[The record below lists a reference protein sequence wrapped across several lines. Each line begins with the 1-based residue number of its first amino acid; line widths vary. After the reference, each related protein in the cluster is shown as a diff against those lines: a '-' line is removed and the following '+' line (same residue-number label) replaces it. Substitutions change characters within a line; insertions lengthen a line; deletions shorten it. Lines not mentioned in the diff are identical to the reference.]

1 VDAMVK
7 GRIRRREERISRSAA
22 ADEGHDLDRV
32 ALAKL
37 AGGVV
42 ATGHEAAVDF
52 DGAGTGGE
60 PAGAEL
66 REEFVHRRLPFK
78 IPNFA
83 VQCDPHATQCRVAR
97 TLWQMAP
104 IDAPSPPGRTGGPRF
119 PQAILLCLLAALGLF
134 GCSDPRYDTST
145 PEKTLDA
152 MALMIADGRPDL
164 LPTLL
169 EVKPREI
176 RFDDGVTE
184 ASAIGDVKGKLG
196 DMLGRLWRV
205 SQKLKSRWPDQVAKE
220 IEVAKSV
227 IAQRA
232 AGTPISRDIG
242 DILSRIMA
250 DPFVYLTSMRERLHA
265 VDMTDGTA
273 SLEWDGEPWQGPV
286 LLIETDDGWRISI
299 PEAYVQG
306 NDVWPQTRQEWAVVA
321 AMMLGIENSLKDFER
336 EIDSGKFRDLRQA
349 SERVGRLIGES
360 VVAQAIIYATM
371 KPKADTGSSGEPLPA
386 GATE

>member
-1 VDAMVK
+1 LLLLLVT
-7 GRIRRREERISRSAA
+7 SAA
-22 ADEGHDLDRV
+22 
-32 ALAKL
+32 
-37 AGGVV
+37 
-42 ATGHEAAVDF
+42 
-52 DGAGTGGE
+52 
-60 PAGAEL
+60 
-66 REEFVHRRLPFK
+66 
-78 IPNFA
+78 
-83 VQCDPHATQCRVAR
+83 
-97 TLWQMAP
+97 
-104 IDAPSPPGRTGGPRF
+104 
-119 PQAILLCLLAALGLF
+119 CLV

-152 MALMIADGRPDL
+152 MTLMIADGRPDL
-164 LPTLL
+164 LPSLL
-169 EVKPREI
+169 EVKARDI

-205 SQKLKSRWPDQVAKE
+205 SQKLKGRWPDQVAKE
-220 IEVAKSV
+220 VEVAKS
-227 IAQRA
+227 ALAARA
-232 AGTPISRDIG
+232 PGSPISRDIG

-349 SERVGRLIGES
+349 SERIGRLIGES
-360 VVAQAIIYATM
+360 VVAQGIIYATM
-371 KPKADTGSSGEPLPA
+371 KPKAETGSSGEPLPA
-386 GATE
+386 GAAE